1 MYNTTILFLLLLCT
15 VSCSNL
21 NKKHTKT
28 EVNNQDFEKI
38 YPFALRGELGQVFAI
53 LDSIDNKDLNA
64 QETKLKKKYYNRF
77 INRSERYDYKT
88 QDSVIIGL
96 VDRFH
101 SYWKDVMLG
110 RKSVEEADS
119 LFIKSVA
126 QYLYQKKYKAE
137 NLPLDSLQEDLYKYC
152 NAFLKENGYFS
163 NAFGK
168 TAHLYDLFLWKQQ
181 EILEYPIE
189 LVEDSINVTVYLMK
203 DFISTG
209 WSHYTTF
216 GRNYASGWTT
226 KEALFCVA
234 KAYDLESEN
243 FHVSYLTHEGQHFS
257 DCKNFP
263 KLKQR
268 DLEYRAKLV
277 ELIKSN
283 KTTHEIINKFIRNAS
298 EHSHNAHAFA
308 NYCIIRDLSEAIF
321 KEKYV
326 IQKTAWL
333 NCHADTIKQNSLK
346 LFEMH
351 TQKLNLL
358 GKETVTEVIK

>member
-1 MYNTTILFLLLLCT
+1 MYNTTFLFLLLLCT
-15 VSCSNL
+15 VSCSNF
-21 NKKHTKT
+21 NKKHTRT

-38 YPFALRGELGQVFAI
+38 YPLALRGELGQVTAI

-64 QETKLKKKYYNRF
+64 QEVKLKKKYYNRF
-77 INRSERYDYKT
+77 IDGTELYDFNT
-88 QDSVIIGL
+88 QDSIIIGL

-101 SYWKDVMLG
+101 SYWKDVML
-110 RKSVEEADS
+110 RRQSVEKADS
-119 LFIKSVA
+119 LFIKSAA

-137 NLPLDSLQEDLYKYC
+137 QIPLTHLQEDIYKYG
-152 NAFLKENGYFS
+152 NAFLKENGYYS

-181 EILEYPIE
+181 ETIQYPIA
-189 LVEDSINVTVYLMK
+189 LVDDSINVTVYFMK
-203 DFISTG
+203 DFISNG

-216 GRNYASGWTT
+216 GRSYTGGWAT

-234 KAYDLESEN
+234 ESYDLESEN

-257 DCKNFP
+257 DYINFP

-277 ELIKSN
+277 ELIKSK
-283 KTTHEIINKFIRNAS
+283 KTTHEIIDKFINHAS

-308 NYCIIRDLSEAIF
+308 NYCVIRDLSKAIF

-326 IQKTAWL
+326 NQKTEWL
-333 NCHADTIKQNSLK
+333 NCHADTIKQNGLK
-346 LFEMH
+346 LFEKH
-351 TQKLNLL
+351 TKALNLL
-358 GKETVTEVIK
+358 GKETVTQLIK